1 METLSFTFGILTM
14 VAIII
19 VVTAVVG
26 IVKVVKQQAQLKRL
40 EKDIEWIGN
49 RFDNERRDLE
59 TLLNNVETSTDGR
72 FYELERHAN
81 NITDVVNLK
90 IDKDNEQIYY
100 QINET
105 RSYIDSRIDKLE
117 AKKQL
122 IKG

>member
-59 TLLNNVETSTDGR
+59 TLLNNVETSTYVR
-72 FYELERHAN
+72 FDELERHAN
-81 NITDVVNLK
+81 KIANEVNQK